1 MINFIGIGAQK
12 SGTSWV
18 YACLYEHPEI
28 CAPIKEIHFFSRPRY
43 AQGIAWYE
51 SHFKKCDT
59 AKLCGEFSTSY
70 LYSKE
75 APGRIFTQYPDA
87 KLIAIVRNPV
97 TRAVSQFQNAIKAG
111 EIAKNTSFS
120 EYSAGEKSVLD
131 QGLYFEQLSRY
142 VALFKKEQLLVLVYE
157 DSKKNPEAF
166 IKTIYEF
173 LGVDSSFVPS
183 MLLSQIN
190 VARVP
195 RMIVLERAMH
205 HIAESMRKVG
215 LDRVVHGIRSF
226 RIPDLV
232 RSFNTQAPKEK
243 NNIDTATLTSYF
255 VEDTNKLSELLQRDV
270 STEWGITP

>member
-1 MINFIGIGAQK
+1 
-12 SGTSWV
+12 V

-28 CAPIKEIHFFSRPRY
+28 CAPIKEIHFFSRPRFEK
-43 AQGIAWYE
+43 GIEWYE

-75 APGRIFTQYPDA
+75 TPERIFTHYPNT

-111 EIAKNTSFS
+111 EIAKDTSFS

-142 VALFKKEQLLVLVYE
+142 LALFKKEQLLVLVYE
-157 DSKKNPEAF
+157 DSKKDSEAF
-166 IKTIYEF
+166 IRTIYEF
-173 LGVDSSFVPS
+173 LGVSSTFVPS
-183 MLLSQIN
+183 MLHSEIN

-195 RMIVLERAMH
+195 RAIVIERIMH
-205 HIAESMRKVG
+205 HIAEWMRKRG
-215 LDRVVHGIRSF
+215 LDKLVHMVRSL
-226 RIPDLV
+226 RIPDIV
-232 RSFNTQAPKEK
+232 RSFNTQSEKEK
-243 NNIDTATLTSYF
+243 IAIDTSVLPAYFSEDARKLGLLLERDLIAEWKLT
-255 VEDTNKLSELLQRDV
+255 
-270 STEWGITP
+270 P